1 VLIFAIKTSWSRMRR
16 KAAPVTRRRGAT
28 TSATDYHQVRIAAKH
43 VRYLCDAA
51 APALGPKARKLS
63 VQAARIQDVL
73 GEHHDAVVAGALIAE
88 VAVLPGAAK
97 GSKAFVR
104 GGADGIHGGLLRA
117 VRHHLRPFGAGLLS
131 PSATERPDQVGRGG
145 PQPSRLIAPDLVA
158 EIGDAVVQPAS
169 CVERGT
175 TIAGG

>member
-1 VLIFAIKTSWSRMRR
+1 MAAVAVARPWVWGTPRSWMARIVAGSGIADHDEPPWLAVR
-16 KAAPVTRRRGAT
+16 AAPG
-28 TSATDYHQVRIAAKH
+28 
-43 VRYLCDAA
+43 
-51 APALGPKARKLS
+51 PAGDIDNRVEVPWRDELRP
-63 VQAARIQDVL
+63 
-73 GEHHDAVVAGALIAE
+73 E
-88 VAVLPGAAK
+88 VAVLPSAAK